1 MILFHLYAKMNEEKV
16 KIKLNIAGESFL
28 LSVPYSQQED
38 TRQTEEEVNSLFDTW
53 RNRFPAKSDR
63 EILAM
68 IAFRYAD
75 HYATLRRE
83 RQETRQE
90 IGDLTAR
97 LDALIGEKRD
107 LP

>member
-1 MILFHLYAKMNEEKV
+1 MNEEKV

-38 TRQTEEEVNSLFDTW
+38 TRQTEEEVNMLFDTW
-53 RNRFPAKSDR
+53 RSRFPEKDDR

-75 HYATLRRE
+75 HYAALRRE
-83 RQETRQE
+83 RLETQKE
-90 IGDLTAR
+90 ISDLTAQ
-97 LDALIGEKRD
+97 LQTLVGEKD
-107 LP
+107 EN

>member
-1 MILFHLYAKMNEEKV
+1 MNEEKV

-38 TRQTEEEVNSLFDTW
+38 TRKTEEEVNILFDTW
-53 RNRFPAKSDR
+53 RSRFPEKSDR

-75 HYATLRRE
+75 YYAALRRE

-90 IGDLTAR
+90 ISDLTAR
-97 LDALIGEKRD
+97 LDALVGGGADI
-107 LP
+107 P